1 MASPVTAGVA
11 AVIMSYFPEF
21 TALEVKEIIRQS
33 TRKFDNLKI
42 NMPGSKGEIEFSQMS
57 STGGL
62 INLYEAVNL
71 AQELKVK
78 KLSK

>member
-1 MASPVTAGVA
+1 MASPVTAGVV

-21 TALEVKEIIRQS
+21 TVLEVKEIIRQS

-42 NMPGSKGEIEFSQMS
+42 NTPGGKGEIEFTQMS

-62 INLYEAVNL
+62 INLYETIKL
-71 AQELKVK
+71 AQELKAK
-78 KLSK
+78 KLVK